1 MADNLSN
8 IKDQLGEFFSKE
20 AELAKAEIVPSAKK
34 GLFGTVLA
42 IVALTFALHAVWMLV
57 IALAAVFTWL
67 ISLWGLSVELSL
79 IFGFLIAAV
88 VSLLIGAGF
97 GFFAFRK
104 FKQVKAP
111 TATIAEA
118 KATFSAITDGLSGRG
133 DDGLPARA
141 PGTPGPTVV
150 DDRVA

>member
-1 MADNLSN
+1 MADNLGN

-34 GLFGTVLA
+34 ALSGTIFG
-42 IVALTFALHAVWMLV
+42 IIALTFGLHAIWMLV

-67 ISLWGLSVELSL
+67 MSLLGLSVPLSL
-79 IFGFLIAAV
+79 IFGFLIAMV
-88 VSLLIGAGF
+88 VSLLIGAV
-97 GFFAFRK
+97 FALVAWRK
-104 FKQVKAP
+104 FKKVKAP

-118 KATFSAITDGLSGRG
+118 KATLTAITDGLSGKG

-150 DDRVA
+150 DREVA

>member
-8 IKDQLGEFFSKE
+8 IKDQLGEFFSRE

-34 GLFGTVLA
+34 ALSGTILA
-42 IVALTFALHAVWMLV
+42 VIALTFGLHAIWMLV

-67 ISLWGLSVELSL
+67 VSLTGLSVPLSL
-79 IFGFLIAAV
+79 IFGFLIAMV
-88 VSLLIGAGF
+88 VSLLIGAVIGF
-97 GFFAFRK
+97 LAWRK
-104 FKQVKAP
+104 YKQVKAP

-118 KATFSAITDGLSGRG
+118 KATLTAITDGLSGRG